1 MGKIGW
7 LERLK
12 GVKHIQIIACVAAI
26 VIALAVYFGCVSCE
40 GKSNGAAAVDEHFY
54 SSDYCTAM
62 RAQVEHIVSEISGVG
77 SASVVINWDKS
88 SGTALGGS
96 ENPHALSALVVC
108 DGGGSTKV
116 KLDVTYAVAT
126 LLDLNVEK
134 IMVYPK
140 SNK

>member
-1 MGKIGW
+1 MGKTGW
-7 LERLK
+7 LERIRSI
-12 GVKHIQIIACVAAI
+12 KHIHIIACGAAI
-26 VIALAVYFGCVSCE
+26 VIALAVYFGCVSCS
-40 GKSNGAAAVDEHFY
+40 GDDAAATADERIY

-77 SASVVINWDKS
+77 AASVVINWDR
-88 SGTALGGS
+88 SGASVSGGENPRALG
-96 ENPHALSALVVC
+96 ALVVC